1 MRKSGA
7 ATPPR
12 SAGLRRWWRALASKG
27 SGTLATVRQA
37 LLQDLAEK
45 VPARLDVEE
54 AVLHKWD
61 PAEVQRGY
69 YNKAE
74 KTTQSGCM
82 QLSPSAWPAVLLTG
96 DAFAP
101 TADFEGCVDVAF
113 RTVAHLASLADA
125 AQSGAATPPR
135 SAGLRRWWRALASK
149 GSGTLA
155 TVRQAL
161 LQDLAEKV
169 PARLDVEEAVLHKW
183 DPAEVQR
190 GYYNKA
196 EKKTQSGCM
205 QLSPSAWPAV
215 LLTGDAFAPTAD
227 FEGCVDV
234 AFRTVAH
241 LASLADAAQ

>member
-1 MRKSGA
+1 MAPCRASPTVSCYLSAPLPWVTKRFSDGPVCYVCDHKQKRGSYA
-7 ATPPR
+7 A
-12 SAGLRRWWRALASKG
+12 ALGGLATLVAHSSVAFASKG

-54 AVLHKWD
+54 
-61 PAEVQRGY
+61 
-69 YNKAE
+69 
-74 KTTQSGCM
+74 T
-82 QLSPSAWPAVLLTG
+82 
-96 DAFAP
+96 
-101 TADFEGCVDVAF
+101 
-113 RTVAHLASLADA
+113 
-125 AQSGAATPPR
+125 
-135 SAGLRRWWRALASK
+135 
-149 GSGTLA
+149 
-155 TVRQAL
+155 
-161 LQDLAEKV
+161 
-169 PARLDVEEAVLHKW
+169 VLHKW

-215 LLTGDAFAPTAD
+215 LLAGDAFAPTAD